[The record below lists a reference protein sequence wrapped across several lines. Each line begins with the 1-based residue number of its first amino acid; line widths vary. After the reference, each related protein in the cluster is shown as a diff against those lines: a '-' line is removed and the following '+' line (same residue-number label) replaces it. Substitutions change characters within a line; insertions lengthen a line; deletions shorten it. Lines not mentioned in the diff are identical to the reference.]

1 MIKLGELNEL
11 QMVKRTDFGVY
22 LADESDLETRILL
35 PKKEVPSDLEPG
47 KSLSVFV
54 YLDSEDRPI
63 ATTATPLLTM
73 GTPAVLTVANV
84 TKIGA
89 FLSWGL
95 PKDLFLPFKEQ
106 TKRVKEGDEV
116 LVSLYLDKSSRLCA
130 TMNVYHQLKTD
141 SPYKEGD
148 DVTGRIYEE
157 SPEYGLFVAVD
168 DQYSALIPR
177 KEVVGNLPIGATIM
191 ARVTNVRDDGKL
203 SLSVRDKAYMQ
214 MLPDGERILD
224 LLDSYG
230 GVLPFSEKAS
240 PEVIM
245 RETGMSKAQ
254 FKRAIGHLY
263 KERQITIT
271 DGIIR
276 IKQ

>member
-168 DQYSALIPR
+168 NQYSALIPR

>member
-191 ARVTNVRDDGKL
+191 TRVTNVRDDGKL

>member
-168 DQYSALIPR
+168 NQYSALIPR

-191 ARVTNVRDDGKL
+191 ARVTNVRHDGKL